1 MGSWRAGRAWG
12 GQEGNSQEALREAAG
27 GPRGVRLRE
36 REDMQEFRPVGGVG
50 ASGVLGM
57 EEGRGEEKAG
67 GKFSLPC

>member
-1 MGSWRAGRAWG
+1 MGSGQLEGWESLG

-27 GPRGVRLRE
+27 GPGGVRLRE

-57 EEGRGEEKAG
+57 EEG
-67 GKFSLPC
+67 